1 MPMQDFT
8 KGRKPD
14 LHLEIT
20 EHGQNKIQRKQLL
33 TKTKAHEKPMCLFGV
48 TQHAKLGFYPLLSGN
63 SNVVTQECVDLPT
76 QSHYSGR
83 STDPE
88 LDTTAC
94 SERRTNI
101 SLLTTGRSQ
110 HENKGEK
117 NGRRD
122 VGKETLAFK
131 KNQDEWILP
140 TLKKH
145 NSKKKC
151 LGEGRSNCLRG
162 REHTY
167 KYEIRIKG

>member
-8 KGRKPD
+8 NSGKPD

-20 EHGQNKIQRKQLL
+20 EQGQNKIQRKQLL
-33 TKTKAHEKPMCLFGV
+33 TKTKAHEKPMCLFGM
-48 TQHAKLGFYPLLSGN
+48 TQQAKLGFYPLVSGATGN
-63 SNVVTQECVDLPT
+63 SNVVTRECFDLPI

-88 LDTTAC
+88 LYMTAC

-110 HENKGEK
+110 HENKGAK

-122 VGKETLAFK
+122 VGKE
-131 KNQDEWILP
+131 
-140 TLKKH
+140 
-145 NSKKKC
+145 
-151 LGEGRSNCLRG
+151 R
-162 REHTY
+162 
-167 KYEIRIKG
+167 

>member
-8 KGRKPD
+8 NSRKRD

-20 EHGQNKIQRKQLL
+20 EQGQNKIQRKQLL

-48 TQHAKLGFYPLLSGN
+48 TQHAKLGFYPLLSGATGN
-63 SNVVTQECVDLPT
+63 SNVVTQECVDLPI

-88 LDTTAC
+88 LDMTAC

-110 HENKGEK
+110 HENNGEK

-131 KNQDEWILP
+131 KIKMNGYYPL
-140 TLKKH
+140 
-145 NSKKKC
+145 SKNTTQRKNVWGK
-151 LGEGRSNCLRG
+151 E
-162 REHTY
+162 EV
-167 KYEIRIKG
+167 IV

>member
-1 MPMQDFT
+1 MQDFT

-20 EHGQNKIQRKQLL
+20 EQGQNKIQRKQLL

-131 KNQDEWILP
+131 KKSRWMDITHSQK
-140 TLKKH
+140 TQLKEKM
-145 NSKKKC
+145 SGGRKK
-151 LGEGRSNCLRG
+151 
-162 REHTY
+162 
-167 KYEIRIKG
+167 